1 MKHRIEVIAG
11 CMYSGKTEELIRRL
25 VRARIARQR
34 VVVFK
39 PSIDTRYA
47 VEEVVTHAGVSF
59 PCLPLAKATDLFSAS
74 LNADVVGIDEAQFFD
89 ADIVAVV
96 EELAARG
103 YRVVVAGL
111 DLDSSGVP
119 FGSMP
124 GLLAVADDVAKIT
137 AVCTVCGEAATRTQ
151 RIAANNDRILLGSHG
166 AYEARCRAHWSASG
180 VEREAYKP
188 SWFADSR
195 GYDQAR
201 QNPPI
206 VVDGVTISLVRRQD
220 GT

>member
-47 VEEVVTHAGVSF
+47 VEEVVTHAGVSC
-59 PCLPLAKATDLFSAS
+59 PCLPLAKATDLLAAS

-96 EELAARG
+96 EELASRG
-103 YRVVVAGL
+103 HRVIVAGL

-124 GLLAVADDVAKIT
+124 GLLAIADEVSKIT

-151 RIAANNDRILLGSHG
+151 RVTENSDRILLGSYG

-201 QNPPI
+201 ENPS
-206 VVDGVTISLVRRQD
+206 VHVGGVTIAAIRD
-220 GT
+220 K